1 MKYWWVSQKATFK
14 HEFNGGYLWSPK
26 ETKSGKSQ
34 FYENMRLINVG
45 DPIVSYANGRIIA
58 VSTAVAQAYSAPK
71 PTEFGRAGNEW
82 SYEGWRV
89 DADYLLLK
97 QEVLPKNHLDT
108 IVPLLPSKYSPLRS
122 NGDGNQSYLH
132 EISKALFEALMD
144 LSGNQHTFAFSDG
157 FEAAQNALE
166 IEWAASII
174 TDDTERET
182 KATSIVASR
191 KGQGLFK
198 SRIMLVEQGCR
209 VTGAKG
215 QRYLIASH
223 IKPWAESN
231 NIEKLDGYNGLLL
244 SPHIDRLFDQGFISF
259 SDDGDLLISKH
270 CDADIAKAWGVREM
284 KTGSFK
290 SEQKVYLHYH
300 RTHKFQG

>member
-1 MKYWWVSQKATFK
+1 
-14 HEFNGGYLWSPK
+14 
-26 ETKSGKSQ
+26 
-34 FYENMRLINVG
+34 
-45 DPIVSYANGRIIA
+45 
-58 VSTAVAQAYSAPK
+58 
-71 PTEFGRAGNEW
+71 
-82 SYEGWRV
+82 
-89 DADYLLLK
+89 
-97 QEVLPKNHLDT
+97 
-108 IVPLLPSKYSPLRS
+108 
-122 NGDGNQSYLH
+122 
-132 EISKALFEALMD
+132 
-144 LSGNQHTFAFSDG
+144 
-157 FEAAQNALE
+157 
-166 IEWAASII
+166 
-174 TDDTERET
+174 
-182 KATSIVASR
+182 
-191 KGQGLFK
+191 
-198 SRIMLVEQGCR
+198 MLVEQGCR